1 MAAIDDLINQI
12 PDVSLRERIKQ
23 EANRLQKNKKFGLVY
38 EEHLP
43 ECTLLYGVKIKAGSK
58 VALKSKRINK
68 IFRVE
73 KVEGHNA
80 ICNQS
85 GTNATKKIPLEQL
98 ISIAEFGDPIY
109 PYLKKIDS
117 VSTAPK
123 SNPWHELIEAD
134 NYHALQLLT
143 YVYRGK
149 VDCIYIDPPYNTGAK
164 DWKYNND
171 YVDANDSF
179 RHSKWLSFM
188 EKRLKLAKK
197 LLNSNDSILIVTIDE
212 KEYIHLGLL
221 LEEVFPEARIQMI
234 SSMTNK
240 KGSTRVGSFSRRDE
254 YIYFVFLGEAS
265 IARSNDDMLNFE
277 NKKISSKTIWNSLL
291 RRGADGSSRRENPN
305 LFYPFYVSKGTGKIL
320 KIGESLSLNESRNK
334 VVAPDG
340 CRLAWPIR
348 SDGSEGRW
356 QISVD
361 TAKQMLKEGTIKSG
375 RYNKKTNSYAIN
387 YLKRGQL
394 NDLKKGILVKT
405 GIDNNGAGIF
415 EYTNQALV
423 NAEPGTIWVKES
435 HDASVYG
442 STLLKSILPDRK
454 FPFPKSLYAVLDTLR
469 FAVGNKKDATVLDFF
484 AGSGTTLHALNLLN
498 AEDNGHRQCILVTN
512 NEVSIN
518 EANSLKK
525 KGIFPGQEKWEKYG
539 IARYIT
545 WPRIKCTVLGV
556 DTKNKKLTGNYGTH
570 TTIYKQDTV
579 DTLISKKT
587 GKILKKKFYV
597 KEEKDDYPLISNI
610 KLSDGFKTNVVY
622 FKLGF
627 LDKTFV
633 ALGTQFLKLLPVL
646 WMKAGSIGECP
657 SIANDTA
664 LPNYMI
670 LPKNK
675 FAILLNER
683 NYHEFI
689 NKISDDSNIETVFIV
704 TNSDDAYR
712 EMISNLEKKE
722 TYQLY
727 KDYLDNF
734 RINIRG

>member
-12 PDVSLRERIKQ
+12 PDKSLRDRIKK
-23 EANRLQKNKKFGLVY
+23 ETSRLQKNKKFGLVY

-43 ECTLLYGVKIKAGSK
+43 ECTPLYDMKIKVGSK
-58 VALKSKRINK
+58 VAVKGQKINN
-68 IFRVE
+68 IFRVR
-73 KVEGHNA
+73 KIDDNVA
-80 ICNQS
+80 ICSQLR
-85 GTNATKKIPLEQL
+85 TNKIKGIPTKNL

-117 VSTAPK
+117 VSRAPK
-123 SNPWHELIEAD
+123 SNLWHELIEAD

-143 YVYRGK
+143 YVYNGK

-171 YVDANDSF
+171 YVDSNDSF

-188 EKRLKLAKK
+188 AKRLKLAKK
-197 LLNSNDSILIVTIDE
+197 LLKPKDSILIVTIDE
-212 KEYIHLGLL
+212 KEYIHLGML
-221 LEEVFPEARIQMI
+221 LEEMFPEARIQMI

-265 IARSNDDMLNFE
+265 IVRSNDDMLNFE
-277 NKKISSKTIWNSLL
+277 NKKLDSKTIWNSLL

-305 LFYPFYVSKGTGKIL
+305 LFYPFYISKDTGKIL
-320 KIGESLSLNESRNK
+320 KIGEPLPLNESRNK
-334 VVAPDG
+334 IEVPDG
-340 CRLAWPIR
+340 SRLAWPIR

-356 QISVD
+356 QISAN
-361 TAKQMLKEGTIKSG
+361 TAKEMLKEGTIKSG

-394 NDLKKGILVKT
+394 DDLKKGNLVKT

-415 EYTNQALV
+415 EYNDQTLV

-435 HDASVYG
+435 HDASIYG

-469 FAVGNKKDATVLDFF
+469 FAVGKKKNAIILDFF
-484 AGSGTTLHALNLLN
+484 AGSGTTLHAVNLLN

-512 NEVSIN
+512 NEVSVE
-518 EANSLKK
+518 EANRLKK
-525 KGIFPGQEKWEKYG
+525 KNIFPGQEEWEKYG

-545 WPRIKCTVLGV
+545 WPRIKCTVLGI
-556 DTKNKKLTGNYGTH
+556 DSRNNKLAGNYGTH
-570 TTIYKQDTV
+570 STIYKQDIV

-587 GKILKKKFYV
+587 GKSLRKKFYV
-597 KEEKDDYPLISNI
+597 KEDKDNYPLISKI
-610 KLSDGFKTNVVY
+610 KLSDGFKTNIAY

-627 LDKTFV
+627 LDKTSV
-633 ALGTQFLKLLPVL
+633 ALGTQFVKLIPVL
-646 WMKAGSIGECP
+646 WMKAGSIGKCP
-657 SIANDTA
+657 EIDDEIKMSYIFEDNR
-664 LPNYMI
+664 
-670 LPKNK
+670 
-675 FAILLNER
+675 FAVLLNEK
-683 NYHEFI
+683 NYLDFEKEV
-689 NKISDDSNIETVFIV
+689 NNSDNIETVYIV
-704 TNSDDAYR
+704 TDSDDGYH
-712 EMISNLEKKE
+712 EMISHLSVKN

-734 RINIRG
+734 RINTKG